1 MALFPKE
8 VKENLFPI
16 ENEHIKLENN
26 QKNFPLLHLHD
37 TPQPRN
43 HQTKIENSHFNKLT
57 YYLDKFLQE
66 EIRFLRKELGKKQKI
81 NNNLINLLNHVTT
94 HRDEKNFSCKSL
106 QIETTFEKANRIN
119 DETISLNRFSID
131 HN

>member
-1 MALFPKE
+1 MIKK
-8 VKENLFPI
+8 VNKDI
-16 ENEHIKLENN
+16 ENEHIQLENN
-26 QKNFPLLHLHD
+26 QKNFPFLHHHD

-43 HQTKIENSHFNKLT
+43 HQTKIENSHLNKLT

-81 NNNLINLLNHVTT
+81 INNLINLLNHVTT
-94 HRDEKNFSCKSL
+94 HREEKNFPCKSL
-106 QIETTFEKANRIN
+106 QIETTSEKASRIN
-119 DETISLNRFSID
+119 DETISLNRFSIA